1 MGFGIPSFNKASKI
15 DSRRFFNILKSLLQT
30 IGIHREPTAIFIF
43 DIRFVY
49 SMATDRFPDR
59 IGNKMI
65 HLSVSRR
72 SSFAWANSSEGFFA
86 LSGQ

>member
-59 IGNKMI
+59 IYCRW
-65 HLSVSRR
+65 LCA
-72 SSFAWANSSEGFFA
+72 AWAQTSRDN
-86 LSGQ
+86 GQKKRR